1 MVPLK
6 DALSLPLAFDHR
18 QIIAE
23 YIVRYHPA
31 LAGAA
36 HKALAAAATSPPPQ
50 GAAAGNGNGHAAAAV
65 GGKE

>member
-23 YIVRYHPA
+23 YILRYHPS

-36 HKALAAAATSPPPQ
+36 HKALSAAASYPPQ
-50 GAAAGNGNGHAAAAV
+50 GAAAGSANGNAAAAV

>member
-1 MVPLK
+1 VVPLK
-6 DALSLPLAFDHR
+6 DALALPLAFDHR

-23 YIVRYHPA
+23 YIVRYHPS

-36 HKALAAAATSPPPQ
+36 HQALAAVASPPPQ
-50 GAAAGNGNGHAAAAV
+50 GAAAGNGNAAAAV

>member
-23 YIVRYHPA
+23 YILRYHPS

-36 HKALAAAATSPPPQ
+36 HKALAATATSPPQ
-50 GAAAGNGNGHAAAAV
+50 GAAAGSGNAAAAV
-65 GGKE
+65 VGKE